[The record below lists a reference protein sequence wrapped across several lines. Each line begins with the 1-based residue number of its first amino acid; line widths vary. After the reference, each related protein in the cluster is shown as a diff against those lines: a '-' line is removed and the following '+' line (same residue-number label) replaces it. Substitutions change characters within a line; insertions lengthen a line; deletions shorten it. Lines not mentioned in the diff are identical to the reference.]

1 MLMTRNRASYD
12 LIMIVGLYLALFRF
26 LSIYSSNYCWLR
38 IECIECELWIFI
50 INLLSR
56 KYCFIQSF
64 SSRCL
69 CMLRAITTLKQTLHI
84 SIIRHKKK
92 RRKHFFFQQ
101 YSRKRELG
109 NRSLYMLASRM
120 RLINSHDIMKYGEYD
135 GVMNVNSTSAASLEF
150 NEYWCMSHN

>member
-1 MLMTRNRASYD
+1 M
-12 LIMIVGLYLALFRF
+12 
-26 LSIYSSNYCWLR
+26 
-38 IECIECELWIFI
+38 
-50 INLLSR
+50 
-56 KYCFIQSF
+56 
-64 SSRCL
+64 
-69 CMLRAITTLKQTLHI
+69 
-84 SIIRHKKK
+84 RHKKK

-150 NEYWCMSHN
+150 NEY